1 MSAARSKFTTLK
13 QICDL
18 IPPHLISKLA
28 NKHGVEKKCRTFD
41 PASHVVSLMFAQ
53 LSHALSLNDVCD
65 TLQHHSGVLTTI
77 RKAVP
82 PHRNT
87 LSHADRERNPDMA
100 QELFWKVLDSL
111 RERSPRFGDE
121 RRYVALPHRFKKV
134 VYAIDS
140 TTIQLAANCMD
151 WAKHRRRKAAAKMH
165 VRLNLNTFM
174 PSFVVLDPARI
185 SDPKKARELC
195 AGLQSGEI
203 ATFDKA
209 YNEFDHLRDL
219 SARGV
224 AWVGRAKDNMAYDI
238 VGELASSTNPDILL
252 DVEVR
257 LTNPQT
263 RADYPDSF
271 RLVRAMVK
279 LEGKAEKVEMEFI
292 TNNFEWA
299 ATSVCDLYKA
309 RWGIETFFKE
319 MKQTL
324 QLADFLGHN
333 ANAVRW
339 QIWTALLVYVLLRF
353 IAHAGQWTRAF
364 GRLFTLL
371 RGVLWECFDLF
382 ALVRSYGTAHK
393 PPKFIARADQAYL
406 PGFGV

>member
-1 MSAARSKFTTLK
+1 MNAARAKFTTLK

-18 IPPHLISKLA
+18 IPPHLIPKLA
-28 NKHGVEKKCRTFD
+28 KEYGVDEKCRTFD

-65 TLQHHSGVLTTI
+65 TLQHHSGALTTI
-77 RKAVP
+77 RHAVP

-100 QELFWKVLDSL
+100 EALFYEVLASL
-111 RERSPRFGDE
+111 KARSPMFG
-121 RRYVALPHRFKKV
+121 RRYVALPHRFKKAIH
-134 VYAIDS
+134 AIDS
-140 TTIQLAANCMD
+140 TTIQLVANSMD

-174 PSFVVLDPARI
+174 PGFVVVDQAKI

-195 AGLQSGEI
+195 AALQDGEI
-203 ATFDKA
+203 VLFDKA
-209 YNEFDHLRDL
+209 YNDFDHLHDL
-219 SARGV
+219 TRRGV
-224 AWVGRAKDNMAYDI
+224 AWVGRAKENMAYEI
-238 VGELASSTNPDILL
+238 VGNLPPSSNPDILL
-252 DVEVR
+252 DAEIR

-279 LEGKAEKVEMEFI
+279 LEGKEEKVEMEFI

-339 QIWTALLVYVLLRF
+339 QIWTALLVYILLRF
-353 IAHAGQWTRAF
+353 IAHTGQWSHAF

-371 RGVLWECFDLF
+371 RGVLWECLDMF
-382 ALVRSYGTAHK
+382 ALVRSYGTATA
-393 PPKFIARADQAYL
+393 PPRLTARADQAYL